1 MNEGK
6 FMGYPGRSFK
16 MGCFGITGIT
26 GVVIRVTRISAVII
40 LCLFEVIAMF
50 CSVLSIYT
58 VGLNKLPAFPPTG
71 TR

>member
-1 MNEGK
+1 
-6 FMGYPGRSFK
+6 
-16 MGCFGITGIT
+16 
-26 GVVIRVTRISAVII
+26 